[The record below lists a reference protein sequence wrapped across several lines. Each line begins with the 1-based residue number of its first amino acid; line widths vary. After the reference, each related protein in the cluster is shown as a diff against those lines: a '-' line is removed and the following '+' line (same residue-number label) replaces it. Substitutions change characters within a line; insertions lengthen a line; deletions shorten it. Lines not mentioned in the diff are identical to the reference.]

1 MFQTLLVASHQRV
14 AHVVDGRFLELL
26 GPGRHTRWVMGNV
39 HEFLTLDLRG
49 EVEKRPNPD
58 VLPDDLPGTQVVR
71 VASNHRGILFFDGVY
86 QKVLYPGRYLLWEAQ
101 GKAEVYDVDVQA
113 EPRPLPDDDRTP
125 FVGGTVWTDMTVDG
139 ATAGVIKHNGVPVKL
154 AAPGRYRVWVQSP
167 WSMEAVSLGLATVDV
182 EPQDLLTRDQVP
194 VRLKAGVTVR
204 VTDPLK
210 RAREP
215 DRDKQIYAA
224 VHHAMREVV
233 SARELEPL
241 LADRAAVDAELEAAA
256 RARLPDV
263 GVALEQVV
271 LRDVILP
278 GEVKELFNR
287 VTLAKKEAEAL
298 AIKRREETA
307 QTRQLANTAR
317 LLENNPVLLRLK
329 ELEGLAE
336 LAGKIDKLT
345 LVGGGELVK
354 SVMLS
359 EMGKAESGEG

>member
-1 MFQTLLVASHQRV
+1 MFKTLLVASHQRV
-14 AHVVDGRFLELL
+14 AHVVDGRYTELL
-26 GPGRHTRWVMGNV
+26 GPGRHTRWTLGGL
-39 HEFLTLDLRG
+39 HEFLTLDLRA
-49 EVEKRPNPD
+49 EVDKRPNPD
-58 VLPDDLPGTQVVR
+58 PLPDDLPGATTVR
-71 VASNHRGILFFDGVY
+71 VASNHRGVLFFDGVY
-86 QKVLYPGRYLLWEAQ
+86 QKILYPGRYLLWDAQ

-113 EPRPLPDDDRTP
+113 EPLPLPDTDRTP
-125 FVGGTVWTDMTVDG
+125 HNGGNVWTDLTVDG
-139 ATAGVIKHNGVPVKL
+139 TTAGVVKHNGVPIRL
-154 AAPGRYRVWVQSP
+154 AAPGRYRVWSQGP
-167 WSMEAVSLGLATVDV
+167 WTIEPVSLALATVDV

-204 VTDPLK
+204 VTDALQ
-210 RAREP
+210 RAREV

-241 LADRAAVDAELEAAA
+241 LADRAAVDAELQAAA
-256 RARLPDV
+256 RARLPAV

-287 VTLAKKEAEAL
+287 VTLARKEAEAL

-317 LLENNPVLLRLK
+317 LLDNNPVLLRLK

-336 LAGKIDKLT
+336 LAGRIDRLT
-345 LVGGGELVK
+345 VVGGGDLVK
-354 SVMLS
+354 GVMLS
-359 EMGKAESGEG
+359 EMTKVEGGEG